1 MNRNLVYRL
10 KQNFSNIYY
19 AGKYI
24 NDGYIDNILNEK
36 YTKKISKLN
45 DINKL
50 EKIKINE
57 EGLKLGILKSIIMYN
72 YLDENPTEIL
82 FSGNFNINQLNEYYE
97 IIKFKTKFIIPSY
110 VNLNFIFD
118 NNTTLNIPNNT
129 SYNIEIDNILKLS
142 NEQIDD
148 YNSKNV
154 EKIQYSKYIKE
165 LTIYDNV
172 ILNQDLNFIENFNNN
187 KSSCKCHKK
196 NNIYLFI
203 NFFFY
208 IIFIYLVI
216 ITVMNK

>member
-172 ILNQDLNFIENFNNN
+172 ILNQDLNFIENFNKFKN
-187 KSSCKCHKK
+187 SSFRAQR
-196 NNIYLFI
+196 L
-203 NFFFY
+203 
-208 IIFIYLVI
+208 
-216 ITVMNK
+216 

>member
-196 NNIYLFI
+196 NNIYMFI
-203 NFFFY
+203 NIFFY